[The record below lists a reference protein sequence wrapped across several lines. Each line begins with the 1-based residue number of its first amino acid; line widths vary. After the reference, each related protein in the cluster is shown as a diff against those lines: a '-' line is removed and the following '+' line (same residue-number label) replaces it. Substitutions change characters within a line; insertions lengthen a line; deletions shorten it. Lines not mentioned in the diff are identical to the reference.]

1 MNLSL
6 FPTSIS
12 VVVRNPYRSV
22 AWSIA
27 ELSEMPM
34 TEPIEDE
41 RIILEL
47 PIALSGCG
55 KEALSAMKSAELAA
69 PVPNPLH
76 HLIISD
82 QFNGNR
88 VGSTITQVRYRGFPK
103 TPLTRSNASASRDTQ
118 QTCK

>member
-1 MNLSL
+1 MNSSR

-12 VVVRNPYRSV
+12 VAVRKPYLSV

-27 ELSEMPM
+27 ELSEIPI

-47 PIALSGCG
+47 PIALRDCG
-55 KEALSAMKSAELAA
+55 KEALRAMNSAELAA

-76 HLIISD
+76 HLMISGR
-82 QFNGNR
+82 FA
-88 VGSTITQVRYRGFPK
+88 TWIW
-103 TPLTRSNASASRDTQ
+103 
-118 QTCK
+118 